1 MMEKIRSTSV
11 DSNTSGVNKA
21 GSQEFDPE
29 SSTGAENRIRAE
41 YLDKREV
48 SWENPR

>member
-1 MMEKIRSTSV
+1 MEKIRSTSV

-29 SSTGAENRIRAE
+29 SSTGRRIG
-41 YLDKREV
+41 LGL
-48 SWENPR
+48 NI